1 MRKLPCTLVLLT
13 LLASL
18 AVLPATAEAA
28 PARVT
33 VTASPDNLGFEVSWL
48 RLLERA
54 MAWLLPL
61 EAGQEGKAT
70 APGSIA
76 AATSTGEPAG
86 GGSDTQP
93 GDPSDQAGEMIDPNG

>member
-18 AVLPATAEAA
+18 ALIPATAEAA

-33 VTASPDNLGFEVSWL
+33 VTASPDGFEFEASWL

-54 MAWLLPL
+54 RAWLLPL

-86 GGSDTQP
+86 GGSGTQP
-93 GDPSDQAGEMIDPNG
+93 VDPTDEAGEMIDPNG